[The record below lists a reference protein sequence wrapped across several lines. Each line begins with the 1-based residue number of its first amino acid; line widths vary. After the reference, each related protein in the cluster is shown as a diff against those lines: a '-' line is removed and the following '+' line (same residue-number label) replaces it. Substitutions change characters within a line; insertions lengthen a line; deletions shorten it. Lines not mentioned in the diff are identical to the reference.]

1 MIMRHTRHLPLV
13 VLLGLQPGF
22 AFAEPSVSPA
32 EPNPYDDADASGTKE
47 PAASSP
53 AVSSEDKQARAKEL
67 FSEGRRLS
75 SEALYEQACPLFEQS
90 LALEN
95 RPSTQFNLAECWE
108 KLGKL
113 ASAQTLYATVAQTMH
128 ETGDTARET
137 VARRRAELLTA
148 RLCGLTIEPENS
160 KKPEPGLKI
169 FLADKPFDAA
179 LWGTVAPVDPATYT
193 VRATAPGKKPWSTE
207 VEVEACPTLV
217 SVTVPELAAE
227 PVKAVAA
234 APAPSGKKP
243 EPRKA
248 APQTYNG
255 EQPARFPVLPA
266 VVAGAGAGALVFGTV
281 FAAQYGS
288 KNDDAKAVCPQGV
301 GCSRAQ
307 VDLHA
312 KLVDEAKTARTW
324 GYVGFGVGGA
334 ALITATVLYFTGDY
348 GARGP
353 SYGQWTVAPL
363 AAGGLDTW
371 GASVNAD
378 F

>member
-1 MIMRHTRHLPLV
+1 MMTKHAPRLL
-13 VLLGLQPGF
+13 VLLSLQTGF
-22 AFAEPSVSPA
+22 AVANPA
-32 EPNPYDDADASGTKE
+32 ASSKDPNPYDDVESSAAK
-47 PAASSP
+47 PAE
-53 AVSSEDKQARAKEL
+53 SSEDKQARAKEL
-67 FSEGRRLS
+67 FSEGRRLA
-75 SEALYEQACPLFEQS
+75 SEALYDQACPLFEQS
-90 LALEN
+90 LALES

-113 ASAQTLYATVAQTMH
+113 ASAQLLYASVAQAMH

-148 RLCGLTIEPENS
+148 RLCGLTIETQE
-160 KKPEPGLKI
+160 KPEVGLKI
-169 FLADKPFDAA
+169 FLAGEPFDAA
-179 LWGTVAPVDPATYT
+179 RWGTVAPVDPGTYT
-193 VRATAPGKKPWSTE
+193 VKATAPAKKPWSTE

-217 SVTVPELAAE
+217 SVTVPKLETE
-227 PVKAVAA
+227 PSKVVAA
-234 APAPSGKKP
+234 LPAPPAKKP
-243 EPRKA
+243 ERRQ
-248 APQTYNG
+248 APQHTFNG
-255 EQPARFPVLPA
+255 EQTSPFPLVPAI
-266 VVAGAGAGALVFGTV
+266 VAGAGAGALVFGTI

-324 GYVGFGVGGA
+324 AYVGFGVGGA
-334 ALITATVLYFTGDY
+334 ALVTATVLYFTGDY

-353 SYGQWTVAPL
+353 SYGQWSVAPL
-363 AAGGLDTW
+363 SAGGLDTW
-371 GASVNAD
+371 GASLNAD